1 MRIVLISIF
10 CFLLPIAKA
19 GAQINLCDTV
29 VVLRYEPIPVAV
41 APGHFINGYEIQ
53 GADVNYHV
61 TINKQKKIEFV
72 STADTAFTIGTITVG
87 TPYFSIPKSMI
98 ASERPDYGWGYEV
111 TFKNGW
117 TAVFADGLV
126 IKSLKATRKSKIG
139 WFYKTTDCKEYS
151 TILE

>member
-53 GADVNYHV
+53 VADVNYHV
-61 TINKQKKIEFV
+61 TINKQKKIEFQYLFHF
-72 STADTAFTIGTITVG
+72 STESYLPSKNQGVQREKS
-87 TPYFSIPKSMI
+87 YYHFS
-98 ASERPDYGWGYEV
+98 
-111 TFKNGW
+111 F
-117 TAVFADGLV
+117 L
-126 IKSLKATRKSKIG
+126 
-139 WFYKTTDCKEYS
+139 
-151 TILE
+151 